1 MPEKECKFTHK
12 WENIKKVNI
21 NFNKIYLRP
30 SLRPLSIFPLILFK
44 IQTMNRAIFPGSFDP
59 ITLGHVSVIK
69 RGLPLFDE
77 LIIAIGINS
86 GKKSMF
92 TLEQRVKWIKEIFAD
107 EPKIKVETYEGL
119 TVDYCRKKNAK
130 FILRGLRTA
139 ADFEFER
146 GIGQVN
152 RSLAPE
158 IETVFILT
166 EARYTPVS
174 SSIVRDIIKH
184 GGDITGLVP
193 DVVKP

>member
-1 MPEKECKFTHK
+1 MT
-12 WENIKKVNI
+12 
-21 NFNKIYLRP
+21 
-30 SLRPLSIFPLILFK
+30 
-44 IQTMNRAIFPGSFDP
+44 RAIFPGSFDP

-86 GKKSMF
+86 EKRSMF
-92 TLEQRVKWIKEIFAD
+92 SVEIRKQWIEKIFEN

-119 TVDYCRKKNAK
+119 TVDYCRRKEAG
-130 FILRGLRTA
+130 FILRGLRTS

-166 EARYTPVS
+166 EAKYTPVS